1 MIYDFHIFYF
11 TFISVI
17 NYDGFYQKPMAIF
30 AANFTLTQSS
40 DGVTLYFTDTS
51 NYGISDPVITIS
63 NFSSRQLVLLDANG
77 TSIETVDLGT
87 NLSAE
92 IIIARDKWVNATLN
106 LVGINPVGNYTKN
119 YLFPFDRI
127 TKNLYRKA
135 LKGGC
140 CNNPLIER
148 ALSEADRFFRG
159 AEISAPAGD
168 GPGWTN
174 AIDSAYAYLITL
186 DQ

>member
-1 MIYDFHIFYF
+1 
-11 TFISVI
+11 
-17 NYDGFYQKPMAIF
+17 MAIF

-40 DGVTLYFTDTS
+40 DGVTLSFNDTS
-51 NYGISDPVITIS
+51 NYGISSPVINLS
-63 NFSSRQLVLLDANG
+63 DFSSRQLVLLDANG
-77 TSIETVDLGT
+77 TLIETVDLGID
-87 NLSAE
+87 LSAE
-92 IIIARDKWVNATLN
+92 ISITRDKWVNATLN
-106 LVGINPVGNYTKN
+106 LTGINPVGNYTKN

-140 CNNPLIER
+140 CSNPIIEK

-168 GPGWTN
+168 GPGWTD
-174 AIDSAYAYLITL
+174 AIDSAYAYLIAL